1 MHNFSRTLTPEQFV
15 ANVAIHADGSY
26 TYSYDGVLIFV
37 PALTQ
42 VAQAGFC
49 ARCERQLGKL
59 AAQLRKEGFRKAE
72 YRGGGRYAVVFEGA
86 HAKGEPLSFLSRETP
101 VFSITPQLDGAIEIG
116 AFHSDALA
124 QRRFTESG
132 AKINGALNVE
142 VDIGVKVLRHN
153 APTKPSING
162 SFAGYNWQIKSP
174 DADPFMIVRP
184 AQ

>member
-15 ANVAIHADGSY
+15 AKVAIHADGSY

-37 PALTQ
+37 PALAQ
-42 VAQAGFC
+42 VGDAGFC
-49 ARCERQLGKL
+49 ARCEG
-59 AAQLRKEGFRKAE
+59 QLRKLTAQLLKEGFCKAE
-72 YRGGGRYAVVFEGA
+72 YQEGGRYAVIFEGA

-116 AFHSDALA
+116 AFHSDAVA

>member
-1 MHNFSRTLTPEQFV
+1 LYALFGVKIFPEI
-15 ANVAIHADGSY
+15 AIGK
-26 TYSYDGVLIFV
+26 TITEL
-37 PALTQ
+37 
-42 VAQAGFC
+42 C
-49 ARCERQLGKL
+49 APCERQLGKL

-72 YRGGGRYAVVFEGA
+72 YRGGGRYAVIFEGVR
-86 HAKGEPLSFLSRETP
+86 AKGEPLSFLSRETP

-116 AFHSDALA
+116 AFHSDALP